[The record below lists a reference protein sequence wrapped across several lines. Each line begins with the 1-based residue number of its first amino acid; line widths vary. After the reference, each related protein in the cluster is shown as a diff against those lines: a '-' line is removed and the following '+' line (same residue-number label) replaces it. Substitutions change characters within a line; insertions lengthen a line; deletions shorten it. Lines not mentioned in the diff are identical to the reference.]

1 MGDLVFVFL
10 LFVKLAFLW
19 TNMFMNYS
27 LFSSSYICSSIWID
41 RVFFHYWTMGVQS
54 CEWSITRN
62 FEPIALVDTSAC
74 DEIAFML
81 RNMHYPP
88 SYPVLPSLTIPI
100 VTFNHTCNRTLD
112 FWVCHIIQHLTQI
125 NSMQTLKCFHHRSWP
140 LNKNSTNWVESFVSI
155 FVKLLHQCVRG
166 VLDKKI

>member
-112 FWVCHIIQHLTQI
+112 FCCTPKHPEYL
-125 NSMQTLKCFHHRSWP
+125 R
-140 LNKNSTNWVESFVSI
+140 SFVSLSHYTTLDTNQ
-155 FVKLLHQCVRG
+155 FNANPK
-166 VLDKKI
+166 VLSS